1 MEKLLDDICN
11 KSYNE
16 LVISGGAYYIM
27 TQLGILSNID
37 VSHIKKIYATSAGS
51 IVAILLAIGVKP
63 EEAADYFIK
72 RPWYNVFEIKMPTTG
87 IYDTELV
94 IWKILEP
101 FFRAYDIPKSITL
114 AELNIDI
121 RIYATRM
128 GDFTTYEVPKST
140 EAIKA
145 ISMSCAVPF
154 VFTPIIEGEDAYID
168 GGLTMNYPI
177 KLARERATINSR
189 IIGIHIH
196 GMDEH
201 PKIRVP
207 TSMFD
212 VFRVIQSRLLA
223 AGLNALDKV
232 ERPKTNAR
240 VIKEYVMDVKPITDL
255 EQLSI
260 IASSMEE
267 RQQLYDIGFKQTC
280 L

>member
-1 MEKLLDDICN
+1 MEKLLADICD

-27 TQLGILSNID
+27 TQLGALSNID
-37 VSHIKKIYATSAGS
+37 ISKLKKIYATSAGS
-51 IVAILLAIGVKP
+51 IVAVLLAIGVKP

-72 RPWYNVFEIKMPTTG
+72 RPWYDVFEIKMPTTG
-87 IYDTELV
+87 IYDTETV
-94 IWKILEP
+94 MWKILEP

-114 AELNIDI
+114 DKLNIDI
-121 RIYATRM
+121 RIYTTRM
-128 GDFTTYEVPKST
+128 ADFSTYEVPKST
-140 EAIKA
+140 TAIKA
-145 ISMSCAVPF
+145 IAMSCAVPF
-154 VFTPIIEGEDAYID
+154 VFTPVIEGDDAYID

-177 KLARERATINSR
+177 KIARERATVNSR
-189 IIGIHIH
+189 IVGIHIH

-201 PKIRVP
+201 PDIRIP

-232 ERPKTNAR
+232 ERPKSNAR
-240 VIKEYVMDVKPITDL
+240 IIKEYVMDVKPITDL

-260 IASSMEE
+260 IASSIEE
-267 RQQLYDIGFKQTC
+267 RQQLYDIGVKQTY
-280 L
+280 